1 MHLNPLVV
9 STGAPP
15 IPAVQGWMREYD
27 GRRGPLIDLC
37 QAVPGY
43 PPPDALLD
51 RLAREAATPANARY
65 GAILGEPA
73 LRRAYAAQLRA
84 LYDAPAQADNVAITA
99 GCNQAFF
106 AAASAVAGPGDAVVL
121 PQPWYFNHE
130 MTLRQLGIEARPLP
144 CGEADGF
151 LPDPDALARLLAQ
164 PGSRPVRAV
173 ALVSPNNPTG
183 AICPSDTVATIS
195 ALCRAHGAWL
205 ILDET
210 YRDFLPDGQRRLHD
224 LLQAREWPAHVIQLY
239 SFSKA
244 YAVPG
249 QRVGALAGPDSLLP
263 QLAKVLDCLHVCAQR
278 PAQAALAWALD
289 ATEEWRQ
296 ANRREMNRR
305 GEALRAGLARQP
317 QWSIASQGAY
327 FAYLRHPFGEA
338 GAWDVA
344 RHLALHH
351 GVGCLPG
358 TAFGGADGFVR
369 IAYANVDLDGVHA
382 LVRRLGGVAPGEDG
396 PQAPRM
402 ACVRSPAP
410 R

>member
-9 STGAPP
+9 ATGAPP

-27 GRRGPLIDLC
+27 GGKGPLIDLC

-43 PPPDALLD
+43 PPPPALLD

-65 GAILGEPA
+65 GAILGETA
-73 LRRAYAAQLRA
+73 LRDAYAAHLAA
-84 LYDAPAQADNVAITA
+84 LYDAPARAENVAITA

-106 AAASAVAGPGDAVVL
+106 AAVSAVAGPGDAVVL

-144 CGEADGF
+144 CDEAGGF
-151 LPDPDALARLLAQ
+151 HPDAEALARVLAE
-164 PGSRPVRAV
+164 PAGRPVRAV
-173 ALVSPNNPTG
+173 ALVTPNNPTG
-183 AICPSDTVATIS
+183 AICPAGTLAAIS

-210 YRDFLPDGQRRLHD
+210 YRDFLPDEQRRLHD
-224 LLQAREWPAHVIQLY
+224 LLDAPEWPAHVIQLY

-249 QRVGALAGPDSLLP
+249 QRVGALAGPESLLP

-278 PAQAALAWALD
+278 PAQLALAWALD
-289 ATEEWRQ
+289 ATADWRQ
-296 ANRREMNRR
+296 ANRHEMNRR
-305 GEALRAGLARQP
+305 GDALRAGLAALP
-317 QWSIASQGAY
+317 HWPVASQGAY
-327 FAYLRHPFGEA
+327 FAYLRHPFPEA
-338 GAWDVA
+338 TGWEVV
-344 RHLALHH
+344 RHLALRH

-358 TAFGGADGFVR
+358 SAFGGLDGFLR

-382 LVRRLGGVAPGEDG
+382 LARRLGDVATGLG
-396 PQAPRM
+396 
-402 ACVRSPAP
+402 
-410 R
+410 

>member
-9 STGAPP
+9 STSAPP
-15 IPAVQGWMREYD
+15 IPAVQGWMRDYD
-27 GRRGPLIDLC
+27 GHAGPMIDLC

-43 PPPDALLD
+43 PPPPALLD
-51 RLAREAATPANARY
+51 RLAREAAAPDNARY

-73 LRRAYAAQLRA
+73 LRQAYAAHLAA
-84 LYDAPAQADNVAITA
+84 LYDAPVHADNVAITA

-106 AAASAVAGPGDAVVL
+106 AAASAVAGQGDAVVL

-144 CGEADGF
+144 CDAAAGF
-151 LPDPDALARLLAQ
+151 CPDPDALAQLLAR
-164 PGSRPVRAV
+164 PGGRPVRAV
-173 ALVSPNNPTG
+173 VLVTPNNPTG
-183 AICPSDTVATIS
+183 AICPADTVAAIS
-195 ALCRAHGAWL
+195 ALCRQHGAWL

-224 LLQAREWPAHVIQLY
+224 LLQAPEWPAHVIQLY

-249 QRVGALAGPDSLLP
+249 QRVGALAGPDFLLP

-289 ATEEWRQ
+289 ATADWRH

-305 GEALRAGLARQP
+305 GDALRAGLADLP
-317 QWSIASQGAY
+317 HWPVASQGAY
-327 FAYLRHPFGEA
+327 FAYLRHPFGDA

-344 RHLALHH
+344 RRLALRH
-351 GVGCLPG
+351 GIGCLPG
-358 TAFGGADGFVR
+358 TAFGGADGFLR
-369 IAYANVDLDGVHA
+369 IAYANVGLDGVHA
-382 LVRRLGGVAPGEDG
+382 LVRRLGDVATSLG
-396 PQAPRM
+396 
-402 ACVRSPAP
+402 
-410 R
+410 